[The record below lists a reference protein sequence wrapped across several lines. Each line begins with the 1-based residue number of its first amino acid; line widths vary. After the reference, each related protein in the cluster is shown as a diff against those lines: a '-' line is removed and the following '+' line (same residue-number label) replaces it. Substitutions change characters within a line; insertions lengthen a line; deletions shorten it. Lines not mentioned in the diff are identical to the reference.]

1 MWNEYVREKL
11 LELEHERVDL
21 KATRP
26 APDAPAAA
34 DEHRL
39 LAPVVRFAGRRV
51 RRVGEALEDWAAP
64 PRARS
69 DSHEHQSFWV

>member
-21 KATRP
+21 KAGRP
-26 APDAPAAA
+26 APDASAN

-39 LAPVVRFAGRRV
+39 LAPVVRAAGRRV
-51 RRVGEALEDWAAP
+51 RQVGEALEDWATP
-64 PRARS
+64 PRSRS